1 MTAPFVYPIFCVSDL
16 HLGDKGPRDNFE
28 HMNDGKRPCEFKR
41 FLDHVEECEGRLLIL
56 GDLFELWQSN
66 VSKVIT
72 CRPDLL
78 DRLAKMPGG
87 GARYILGNHDADLLY
102 FTDPDSPCKLTHPF
116 FQTTVSGYGEHIG
129 REFYFIHGHQ
139 ADPYCK
145 GDTPGLGRITAIYA
159 GLKEDRRGSPLWNK
173 YQTVEE
179 HSIGRL
185 ERWSTIVRRLCG
197 KPGRFKAMNQELCQ
211 IRARNECDVLVSGH
225 THFAGQL
232 YSKDW
237 GLLPI
242 YNTGTWAEN
251 VCSFVVINNEGQV
264 GVFDW
269 VNGKPVPNQ
278 TRLPV

>member
-1 MTAPFVYPIFCVSDL
+1 M
-16 HLGDKGPRDNFE
+16 DN
-28 HMNDGKRPCEFKR
+28 GKRPCEFKR

-66 VSKVIT
+66 ISKVIT

-78 DRLAKMPGG
+78 DRFAKMPGG
-87 GARYILGNHDADLLY
+87 GACFILGNHDADLLY
-102 FTDPDSPCKLTHPF
+102 FSDPDSLCKLTHSF
-116 FQTTVSGYGEHIG
+116 FQTTVSGYGELIGDTQG

-139 ADPYCK
+139 ADPYCR
-145 GDTPGLGRITAIYA
+145 GDIPGLGRITAIYA

-179 HSIGRL
+179 HSIGRF
-185 ERWSTIVRRLCG
+185 ERWSSILRRLCG

-211 IRARNECDVLVSGH
+211 IRFNHECDVIVSGH
-225 THFAGQL
+225 THRAGQL
-232 YSKDW
+232 WSKDW

-251 VCSFVVINNEGQV
+251 VCSFVVINNKGEV

-278 TRLPV
+278 VRLVV